1 MERKS
6 ESICSWA
13 VAKIKSLLGLSVPV
27 KKFLD
32 TLPELQTTN
41 IIDFLDDESTMKLA
55 FASKTMNSK
64 IKAYRTRK
72 FEEENLL
79 DCILAILG
87 YEDDEPAL
95 VGILLKIV

>member
-41 IIDFLDDESTMKLA
+41 IIDFLDDESTMK
-55 FASKTMNSK
+55 
-64 IKAYRTRK
+64 
-72 FEEENLL
+72 
-79 DCILAILG
+79 
-87 YEDDEPAL
+87 
-95 VGILLKIV
+95 